1 MEPATKHH
9 PSAAPV
15 QSPADI
21 QSLLDGRI
29 KHE

>member
-1 MEPATKHH
+1 MEPATKQH
-9 PSAAPV
+9 PSTASA